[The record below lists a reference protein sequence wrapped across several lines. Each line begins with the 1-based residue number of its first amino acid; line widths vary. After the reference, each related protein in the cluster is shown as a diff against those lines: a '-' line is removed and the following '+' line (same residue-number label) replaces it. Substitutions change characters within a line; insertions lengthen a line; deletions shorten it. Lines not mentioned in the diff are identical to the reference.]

1 MESNLACLQC
11 HQTFEKNLEQHTHHL
26 ANSSGSLCYN
36 CHMPYTTYGLLKALR
51 SHQISNPGVQASL
64 QTGRPNSCN
73 LCHLD
78 KTLDWTAQN
87 LSAWYKISP
96 PDLPAEDKSV
106 AASILWAL
114 KGDAGQRALIAWHMG
129 WQPARETSGDS
140 WLAPYLATLIQDPY
154 AAVRYIASRS
164 LKRLPAYESFSYDY
178 IAAPDE
184 LHRAGT
190 RALELWKNSAK
201 PSANTALL
209 LEKDGHLEEGAM
221 EALLKSRNNRAVDL
235 HE

>member
-1 MESNLACLQC
+1 
-11 HQTFEKNLEQHTHHL
+11 
-26 ANSSGSLCYN
+26 
-36 CHMPYTTYGLLKALR
+36 LR
-51 SHQISNPGVQASL
+51 SHLISNPSVQESL
-64 QTGRPNSCN
+64 LTGRPNSCN

-96 PDLPAEDKSV
+96 ADLSAEDKNV
-106 AASILWAL
+106 AASVLWAL

-129 WQPARETSGDS
+129 WQPAREASGDS

-164 LKRLPAYESFSYDY
+164 LKRLPAFESFSYDY

-184 LHRAGT
+184 LHRAST
-190 RALELWKNSAK
+190 RALELWENSSK
-201 PSANTALL
+201 RSANAALL
-209 LEKDGHLEEGAM
+209 LKDGQLEKP
-221 EALLKSRNNRAVDL
+221 L
-235 HE
+235 